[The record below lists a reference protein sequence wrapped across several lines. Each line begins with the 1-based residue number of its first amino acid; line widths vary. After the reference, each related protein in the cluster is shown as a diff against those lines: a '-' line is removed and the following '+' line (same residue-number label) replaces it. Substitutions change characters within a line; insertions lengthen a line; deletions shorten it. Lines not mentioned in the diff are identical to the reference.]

1 MFIDVF
7 PVVNIIK
14 TATELNVTLLS
25 SACLSLGEISRNMAL
40 PLPSGEESDNE
51 GEITKMSILNMLLKL
66 IKSSSQN
73 NKVPG
78 LCMCGADTCTCIL
91 NESWFNHSTTFCTV
105 QLLLYT
111 KSDYEPI
118 YTVILDYI

>member
-1 MFIDVF
+1 MFIDGF

-14 TATELNVTLLS
+14 TATELNVTLVS

-78 LCMCGADTCTCIL
+78 LCMFGADIL
-91 NESWFNHSTTFCTV
+91 NEPGSIIQ
-105 QLLLYT
+105 QLLVLLNFY
-111 KSDYEPI
+111 
-118 YTVILDYI
+118 YIHVH